1 MCPAYLCVRWCT
13 LWTLLFN
20 FGLFSIPL
28 GETSLAAHFPEV
40 VLQSIICY
48 RMPLSSA
55 YPTLMCRIKLF
66 NFAMWMSV
74 FFCFVFLNA
83 QEFIHSGWQ
92 TRDEFSQT
100 WNLPAVLWYYN
111 ERQSWP
117 LEVVGRRVGWCLAL
131 GWLLFRVHCGLIVAV
146 QGEIDKGSHY
156 TTVCV
161 DVSLLESSN
170 VF

>member
-1 MCPAYLCVRWCT
+1 MCPAYLRVRWCT

-28 GETSLAAHFPEV
+28 GEISLAAHFPEV

-74 FFCFVFLNA
+74 YFLFFLKMPKNSFTVDGKPEMNSPKPETYQLCFDTIMKGKVGLWKLLA
-83 QEFIHSGWQ
+83 EEWVG
-92 TRDEFSQT
+92 
-100 WNLPAVLWYYN
+100 VLLWAGCY
-111 ERQSWP
+111 
-117 LEVVGRRVGWCLAL
+117 L
-131 GWLLFRVHCGLIVAV
+131 GYTVDWLLLCRV
-146 QGEIDKGSHY
+146 K
-156 TTVCV
+156 
-161 DVSLLESSN
+161 
-170 VF
+170 